1 MKKSG
6 YYSSGKF
13 ARKAHVTKKTLRY
26 YDEHNILK
34 PCLLTSSGA
43 RLYNDDDLRKLQQI
57 LLLKYLGFSLSDI
70 REMTI
75 NKDDRHY
82 LKDSL
87 VLQKKLVE
95 DRIEQLQIIDETLR
109 NTIQSVDNGKEV
121 DWSKTLDVVQMMGM
135 EQSLKNQ
142 YLNASNIS
150 SRIYLHNR
158 YSQNSQGWFPWVFEQ
173 CNIDNGMRIL
183 EIGCGDGT
191 FWVLNKEKLPI
202 QCKVLVSDLSAG
214 MLRDARRNIESEDE
228 RFDYRIINGE
238 AIPFTDN
245 SYERVIANHVLFY
258 CQDVSAACSE
268 ISRVL
273 HSGGLFICST
283 YGADHMREISELVRE
298 FDDRIVLSANRLYEK
313 FGKANG
319 KGILASYFSKIEWKA
334 YSDELIVTEPEPL
347 ISYILSCH
355 GNQTQYILDH
365 YNEFR
370 QFVKRK
376 TEQGFHITKDA
387 GVFICEK

>member
-13 ARKAHVTKKTLRY
+13 AHKAHVTKKTLRY

-34 PCLLTSSGA
+34 PSLLTPAGA

-75 NKDDRHY
+75 NKADHHY
-82 LKDSL
+82 LKSSL
-87 VLQKKLVE
+87 ALQKKLVE

-109 NTIQSVDNGKEV
+109 NTIQSVDNGEEV

-173 CNIDNGMRIL
+173 CNIDKGMRIL

-202 QCKVLVSDLSAG
+202 QCKVLVSDFSAG

-238 AIPFTDN
+238 AIPFTEN

-355 GNQTQYILDH
+355 GNQTQYILEH

-376 TEQGFHITKDA
+376 TERGFHSTKDA